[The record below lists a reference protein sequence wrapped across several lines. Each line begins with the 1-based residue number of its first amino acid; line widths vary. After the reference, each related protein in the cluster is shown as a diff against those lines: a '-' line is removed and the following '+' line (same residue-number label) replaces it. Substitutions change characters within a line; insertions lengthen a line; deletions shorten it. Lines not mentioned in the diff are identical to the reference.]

1 MPTLKISYSN
11 TVFYLKLT
19 LVFLGLF
26 ALVLIFLSAK
36 KLDPSTEIPF
46 AKDIDFATL
55 DDGLTKPIYSSMTNS
70 GDELRISA
78 DQIISTEEK
87 DTALIKFAVLRV
99 LSDSGS
105 NLFLSSDTALLNKG
119 KKNLIFSRNVILK
132 TDEKMKITAP
142 EIVTALDET
151 LIKAGGPV
159 KGLFGSSNIEAGQ
172 LDIFRENKS
181 GPLSEKTLKTADF
194 IKAVSFSSVEII

>member
-55 DDGLTKPIYSSMTNS
+55 DDGLTKPIYSSMTSS

-87 DTALIKFAVLRV
+87 DTAFIKSAVLRV
-99 LSDSGS
+99 FSDSGS
-105 NLFLSSDTALLNKG
+105 NLFLSSDTALFNKG
-119 KKNLIFSRNVILK
+119 NKNLIFSKNVILK
-132 TDEKMKITAP
+132 TDQKIEITAP
-142 EIVTALDET
+142 EIFTALDET
-151 LIKAGGPV
+151 LLKADGPV

-172 LDIFRENKS
+172 LNIYREDKS
-181 GPLSEKTLKTADF
+181 SNLV
-194 IKAVSFSSVEII
+194 ISFTKGVKMVYDESRSF

>member
-26 ALVLIFLSAK
+26 ALVMIFLSAK

-70 GDELRISA
+70 GDEVRISA
-78 DQIISTEEK
+78 EQIISTEKK
-87 DTALIKFAVLRV
+87 DIALIKSAILRIFSV
-99 LSDSGS
+99 SGS
-105 NLFLSSDTALLNKG
+105 DLFLSSDTALLDKG
-119 KKNLIFSRNVILK
+119 KKNLIFSKNVILQ
-132 TDEKMKITAP
+132 TNDKMEITAP
-142 EIVTALDET
+142 KIFTALDKT
-151 LIKAGGPV
+151 LIQADGPITAI
-159 KGLFGSSNIEAGQ
+159 FGNSNIEAGK
-172 LDIFRENKS
+172 LDIFKENASSNLVISFTKGVKMVYNPGKS
-181 GPLSEKTLKTADF
+181 F
-194 IKAVSFSSVEII
+194 

>member
-46 AKDIDFATL
+46 AEEIDFTKL
-55 DDGLTKPIYSSMTNS
+55 DDGLTKPVYSSMTNS

-78 DQIISTEEK
+78 DQVISTKEK
-87 DTALIKFAVLRV
+87 DTALIKSAILRIF
-99 LSDSGS
+99 S
-105 NLFLSSDTALLNKG
+105 NNGFNVFLSSDRALLNKG
-119 KKNLIFSRNVILK
+119 KNFLIFSNNVILK
-132 TDEKMKITAP
+132 ADDKMKLTAP
-142 EIVTALDET
+142 EILTALDQT
-151 LIKAGGPV
+151 LIKAEGPV
-159 KGLFGSSNIEAGQ
+159 KGLFGNSNIEAGQ
-172 LDIFRENKS
+172 LDIFKESTSSN
-181 GPLSEKTLKTADF
+181 LV
-194 IKAVSFSSVEII
+194 ISFTKGVKMLYDPSQSF

>member
-46 AKDIDFATL
+46 AKEIDFATL

-87 DTALIKFAVLRV
+87 DTAFIKSAVLRV
-99 LSDSGS
+99 FSDSGS

-119 KKNLIFSRNVILK
+119 KKNLIFSKNVILR
-132 TDEKMKITAP
+132 TDDKMEITAP
-142 EIVTALDET
+142 EIFVALDET
-151 LIKAGGPV
+151 LLKADGPV
-159 KGLFGSSNIEAGQ
+159 KGLYGGSNIEAGQ
-172 LDIFRENKS
+172 LDIFREDKS
-181 GPLSEKTLKTADF
+181 SNLVISFTKGVKMVYN
-194 IKAVSFSSVEII
+194 VSQSF

>member
-26 ALVLIFLSAK
+26 ALVMIFLSAK

-70 GDELRISA
+70 GDEVRISA
-78 DQIISTEEK
+78 EQIISTEKK
-87 DTALIKFAVLRV
+87 DIALIKSAILRIFSV
-99 LSDSGS
+99 SGS
-105 NLFLSSDTALLNKG
+105 DLFLSSDTALLDKG
-119 KKNLIFSRNVILK
+119 KKNLIFSKNVILQ
-132 TDEKMKITAP
+132 TNDKMEITAP
-142 EIVTALDET
+142 KIFTALDKT
-151 LIKAGGPV
+151 LIQADGPI
-159 KGLFGSSNIEAGQ
+159 KGIFGNSNIEAGK
-172 LDIFRENKS
+172 LYIIKENASSNLVISFTKGVKMVYNPGKS
-181 GPLSEKTLKTADF
+181 F
-194 IKAVSFSSVEII
+194 

>member
-26 ALVLIFLSAK
+26 ALVMIFLSAK

-70 GDELRISA
+70 GDEVRISA
-78 DQIISTEEK
+78 EQIISTEKK
-87 DTALIKFAVLRV
+87 DIALIKSAILRIFSV
-99 LSDSGS
+99 SGS
-105 NLFLSSDTALLNKG
+105 DLFLSSDTALLDKG
-119 KKNLIFSRNVILK
+119 KKNLIFSKNVILQ
-132 TDEKMKITAP
+132 TNDKMEITAP
-142 EIVTALDET
+142 KIFTALDKT
-151 LIKAGGPV
+151 LIQADGPI
-159 KGLFGSSNIEAGQ
+159 KGMFGNSNIEAGK
-172 LDIFRENKS
+172 LDIIKENASSNLVISFTKGVKMVYNPGKS
-181 GPLSEKTLKTADF
+181 F
-194 IKAVSFSSVEII
+194 

>member
-26 ALVLIFLSAK
+26 ALVMIFLSAK

-70 GDELRISA
+70 GDEVRISA
-78 DQIISTEEK
+78 EQIISTEKK
-87 DTALIKFAVLRV
+87 DIALIKSAILRIFSV
-99 LSDSGS
+99 SGS
-105 NLFLSSDTALLNKG
+105 DLFLSSDTALLDKG
-119 KKNLIFSRNVILK
+119 KKNLIFSKNVILQ
-132 TDEKMKITAP
+132 TNDKMEITAP
-142 EIVTALDET
+142 KIFTALDKT
-151 LIKAGGPV
+151 LIRADGPIT
-159 KGLFGSSNIEAGQ
+159 GIFGNSNIEAGK
-172 LDIFRENKS
+172 LDIFKENASSNLVISFTKGVKMVYNPGKS
-181 GPLSEKTLKTADF
+181 F
-194 IKAVSFSSVEII
+194 

>member
-26 ALVLIFLSAK
+26 ALVMIFLSAK

-70 GDELRISA
+70 GDEVRISA
-78 DQIISTEEK
+78 EQIISTEKK
-87 DTALIKFAVLRV
+87 DIALIKSAILRIFSV
-99 LSDSGS
+99 SGS
-105 NLFLSSDTALLNKG
+105 DLFLSSDTALLDKG
-119 KKNLIFSRNVILK
+119 KKNLIFSKNVILQANDK
-132 TDEKMKITAP
+132 IEITAP
-142 EIVTALDET
+142 KIFTALDKT
-151 LIKAGGPV
+151 LIQADGPI
-159 KGLFGSSNIEAGQ
+159 KGIFGNSNIEAGK
-172 LDIFRENKS
+172 LDIFKENASSNLVISFTKGVKMVYNPGKS
-181 GPLSEKTLKTADF
+181 F
-194 IKAVSFSSVEII
+194 

>member
-11 TVFYLKLT
+11 TVLYIKLT

-55 DDGLTKPIYSSMTNS
+55 DDGLTKPVYSSMTNS

-78 DQIISTEEK
+78 DQIISTDEK
-87 DTALIKFAVLRV
+87 DTAFIKSAVLRV
-99 LSDSGS
+99 FSDSGS
-105 NLFLSSDTALLNKG
+105 DLFLSSDTALLNKG
-119 KKNLIFSRNVILK
+119 KKNLIFSKNVILR
-132 TDEKMKITAP
+132 TDDKMEITAP
-142 EIVTALDET
+142 EIFVALDET
-151 LIKAGGPV
+151 LLKADGPV
-159 KGLFGSSNIEAGQ
+159 KGLYGGSNIEAGQ
-172 LDIFRENKS
+172 LDIFREDKS
-181 GPLSEKTLKTADF
+181 SNL
-194 IKAVSFSSVEII
+194 VMSFTKGVRMVYNDSQSF